1 MRWRDWASAMVL
13 SWLAVGCAKP
23 IQFLPVEVSPMDDRI
38 DLRVQL
44 RLSDETCAWPKKES
58 GESFCAVLRSFAES
72 LFVEVETVR
81 GPDPH
86 PVGEAH
92 AMLDL
97 HVVYLVEEER
107 FIGENIPHVGIE
119 WALTNVAGGIAWV
132 ETIQSS
138 GDGDLEDEKRLQAAL
153 RRALEQTAAAIRE
166 SPEVAALADRT
177 E

>member
-1 MRWRDWASAMVL
+1 MRWRDWASAMLL

-44 RLSDETCAWPKKES
+44 RLSDETCLWPKKES
-58 GESFCAVLRSFAES
+58 GESFCAVLHSFAES

-86 PVGEAH
+86 PVGEAQ

-119 WALTNVAGGIAWV
+119 WALTNVVGGIAWV

-166 SPEVAALADRT
+166 SPDVAALADRP